1 MKEMVGKE
9 QKINLINCEKVQES
23 EALHNNSSQ
32 IRCSIP
38 VKVKFSEKKPQIVNI
53 HQTETVVRIKH
64 TK

>member
-53 HQTETVVRIKH
+53 HQTETIVRIKH